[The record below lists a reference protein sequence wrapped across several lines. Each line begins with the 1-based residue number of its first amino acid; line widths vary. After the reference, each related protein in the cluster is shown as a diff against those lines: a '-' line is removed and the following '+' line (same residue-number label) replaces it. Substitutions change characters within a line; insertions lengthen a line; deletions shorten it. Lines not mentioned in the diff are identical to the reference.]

1 MTYSYKILVGNP
13 QGEGEEPQ
21 EIPMLRLGNNIK
33 MDIKSN
39 KL

>member
-1 MTYSYKILVGNP
+1 MTYPYKILVGNP

-21 EIPMLRLGNNIK
+21 EIPMLRLENNTK
-33 MDIKSN
+33 VDIKSS